1 MTARENVVLWRGL
14 EMVRGPIYMR
24 FSLVLLDM
32 NLTLTSQFLDN
43 SALQPWDAKVTCEGL
58 AILNIG
64 PDN

>member
-1 MTARENVVLWRGL
+1 
-14 EMVRGPIYMR
+14 MR